1 MNLNKNQLHAIQ
13 TSISNDF
20 ESGIHFHATGTGK
33 SWIGLE
39 LILAFYKKYNE
50 LNKIPNIFWICER
63 KSILIEQF
71 STKLL
76 KERGFNNI
84 LKQFHILNYSS
95 HKQQDWFNSVNS
107 SRFWNK
113 PSLTIINRSFL
124 TSNDKFKKININID
138 LIIHDECHTIVN
150 KSTREFYDFI
160 LEKYNNIKIIG
171 LSATPNTN
179 FKPFTNILTT
189 YSIYNAFMDDVIVQP
204 VIHWFKSNS
213 NISQES
219 IILNVKSLIDKMPY
233 KKVIIWCGMIQSCI
247 EYAKLWSTYFND
259 YLISIDT
266 SSETNEEINK
276 FNNFNSFEN
285 CDSNAL
291 LFCAGK
297 HREGS
302 DIKNLD
308 CAIFLDFVQ
317 NRYCKTFVQC
327 IGRVLRKDK
336 QNIKN
341 CGLIIDIK
349 AKSSTKI
356 IDKMNEYLDI
366 PNHIFPWNYQSEISK
381 ITNNLTIYT
390 LKLLKENNHKLLQS
404 QSGIYNENNYLKN
417 ENDYNITDLYN
428 SIIRPIPKEQIY
440 QDRLTHEINM
450 IASKN
455 LIGYIMRALD
465 ILKMTKH
472 IPHVTRGSC
481 GSSLLCYLVG
491 ISHVDPIKYN
501 IKFSR
506 FLNIYRNNL
515 PDIDFDFPYNM
526 RDEVFLKLQIK
537 WPGKIARI
545 SNHVYYH
552 EKSAKREGLRSIGIN
567 GFISKYDIHNVIK
580 NLDKKQRKQFDTNV
594 NKLDGT
600 FRCYSLHCGGI
611 VYYPQGVPEE
621 LKLKQLHDE
630 TNKNGLSQ
638 IILNKYDVSNN
649 NQFKI
654 DILSSRAL
662 AQLYQTLNFENID
675 FEKHYED
682 NKTKELLMSGNNIG
696 LTFAESPLI
705 RKSFMKIKP
714 KTVDEIAICLSI
726 IRPAAKDARDF
737 NEVEDLDGMFVYD
750 DDAIDILSKSLGCT
764 EDLADKYR
772 RSFAKDDKDTIAQ
785 VAIDLSMEN
794 EQLKTDVLNKLKNL
808 RKYSFCKSHAYSYAQ
823 LVWQLAYTK
832 AHYPIE
838 FWKATLNHCE
848 SSYKKWVHY
857 YEARCVGIDYHHI
870 LMNKEDVSVY
880 SKNRMKKFFTLTPI
894 EQLRTYGYWDM
905 KSDRF
910 FPGCYYFKND
920 NNYVIKG
927 IIASSRM
934 LSKGKKKTLI
944 LFIGYNKNKY
954 CEVTINNPINFNG
967 KVIGVKST
975 CECIDEIQQCYE
987 SYKYEFF

>member
-1 MNLNKNQLHAIQ
+1 MNLNKNQIHAIQ
-13 TSISNDF
+13 TSIENDF
-20 ESGIHFHATGTGK
+20 QSGIHFHATGTGK

-39 LILAFYKKYNE
+39 LIMAFQQKYKN
-50 LNKIPNIFWICER
+50 LQKIPNIFWICER

-71 STKLL
+71 SNKLL
-76 KERGFNNI
+76 KERGFENV
-84 LKQFHILNYSS
+84 LKEFHILNFSS

-107 SRFWNK
+107 TRYWNK

-150 KSTREFYDFI
+150 KSTRDFYEFI
-160 LEKYNNIKIIG
+160 LERFKNIKIIG

-179 FKPFTNILTT
+179 FQPFNNILTT

-204 VIHWFKSNS
+204 VIHWFKSDT
-213 NISQES
+213 NITQET

-233 KKVIIWCGMIQSCI
+233 KKVIIWCGMIKSCL
-247 EYAKLWSTYFND
+247 EYAQLWSKYFNE
-259 YLISIDT
+259 YLVSIDT
-266 SSETNEEINK
+266 SMENNEEINK
-276 FNNFNSFEN
+276 FHNFEEFER

-336 QNIKN
+336 QNIKK

-366 PNHIFPWNYQSEISK
+366 PKYIFPWSYDCEKSILSDKLN
-381 ITNNLTIYT
+381 IYT
-390 LKLLKENNHKLLQS
+390 LKLLKENN
-404 QSGIYNENNYLKN
+404 NENNNEYIENNKN
-417 ENDYNITDLYN
+417 ENDYTITDLYN
-428 SIIRPIPKEQIY
+428 SIIRPIPQEQIY
-440 QDRLTHEINM
+440 KDRLTHEINM

-455 LIGYIMRALD
+455 LIGYIMRALE

-526 RDEVFLKLQIK
+526 RDEVFLKLQMK

-567 GFISKYDIHNVIK
+567 GFISKYDIHDVIK
-580 NLDKKQRKQFDTNV
+580 NLDKKQKKQFDINV

-611 VYYPQGVPEE
+611 VYYPEGVPEE
-621 LKLKQLHDE
+621 LKLKQLHDDI
-630 TNKNGLSQ
+630 NKNGLSQ
-638 IILNKYDVSNN
+638 IVLNKHDVSNN

-662 AQLYQTLNFENID
+662 AQLYQTLDFESID

-682 NKTKELLMSGNNIG
+682 TKTKELLMSGNNIG

-737 NEVEDLDGMFVYD
+737 NDVEDLEGMFVYD

-772 RSFAKDDKDTIAQ
+772 RAFTKDDKDEIAQ

-794 EQLKTDVLNKLKNL
+794 EQLKIDVLNKLKNL

-832 AHYPIE
+832 AHYPEE
-838 FWKATLNHCE
+838 FWKSTLNHCE

-905 KSDRF
+905 KSDKF

-934 LSKGKKKTLI
+934 LSKGKKKCLV
-944 LFIGYNKNKY
+944 LFIGYNKGNY
-954 CEVTINNPINFNG
+954 CEMTINNPNGFNG
-967 KVIGVKST
+967 KIIGVKST
-975 CECIDEIQQCYE
+975 CKCTDKIQQCYE
-987 SYKYEFF
+987 SIHCEFF